1 MVEMFLGNVYYK
13 YIVILESEVPYMWQY
28 GKKIMACVL
37 ACTMVIGSMAGGVMI
52 SDKSA
57 KAKDTDVEIVIDGG
71 DVESAA
77 GNVNGL
83 TYKGF
88 GLLSANSTSNL
99 LMDYKAQ
106 DPYAY
111 NKLLN
116 VLFGGEHPLM
126 NHIKMEMGNDGNNS
140 TGADSCTMR
149 DEYED
154 ADASRSP
161 GFILAAD
168 AKKINPEIKV
178 SILRWEMPSWV
189 QNYWNKDK
197 KGKGYEAV
205 YTWYK
210 ETILDAYEKYGYMLD
225 YINPDKNETWSPDVD
240 FIKWFKERL
249 STDEDFPEYVSDEAA
264 ELYRST
270 KIIAS
275 DENTSL
281 NIVPEMR
288 KDNALYDA
296 VDAIGFHYSTGTAD
310 STKDYVAM
318 AEQDDKEVWYS
329 EGCGSFSYSEY
340 QENKTVSYGSGT
352 LGGYQSP
359 IAMCDCMIKS
369 AVYSRKTHYIFQ
381 PAIGSFY
388 EGSQYDH
395 KELVSAREPWSGNI
409 HYDEAIY
416 CLSHFYKF
424 AKTGWENENNTAGIW
439 RYIAQAS
446 DNNSN
451 GTEHLTNEAGNPSYM
466 TLASPDK
473 KDFSTVVV
481 NNSDKTLSYRIY
493 ADNMDIPSRKTLEM
507 WETKTDSYLKH
518 VADIK
523 DEGEGYIFEVE
534 PFSVVTVTTL
544 SCDGKEEYMNRLPEN
559 EIGAVLD
566 TDETGSFQDTAG
578 NILYADDYE
587 YASYDKDYLKS
598 RGYEPRYTVDYSG
611 AFFVEDGKL
620 KQSLTSSISQ
630 WQNNTPNA
638 VIGDFRWMN
647 YEAGVDV
654 TVPSSGYAGIVIRE
668 QTGMGY
674 TGSGYSLQ
682 IDKSGAWK
690 LKKRDADISSGNV
703 AESSDGTYR
712 LALRGNDNVITA
724 IINGEQVYEYT
735 DNAAEYFGRIRLF
748 SGWNEAY
755 YDNLA
760 VKKIDGAIP
769 YGCSIIDNAADA
781 VSYTGSWEI
790 AANGSSNDWY
800 RSTSKS
806 SSKGASFTFPISTDG
821 FSLIGS
827 NSGNAVVDIICDG
840 ETIESDV
847 RVNSSNQHCSFLMCD
862 GLGAKNH
869 EVTIVL
875 KSGTLVLDAIM
886 PIGHIPVT
894 VTGISFENAVKE
906 LNIGETY
913 EQKALVLPENADNK
927 SVHYTVSDT
936 AVVNVDGET
945 GKVTALAGGEAYIY
959 AVSADGSRK
968 SASYKISVKQTAQ
981 QTETPNQV
989 VTPNPVQNNNNNIN
1003 TANETKIPKAPKLKK
1018 VKVVKGK
1025 VKLTWKKVSNAS
1037 GYVVERSIGNKKK
1050 FKKIKAISKNNKI
1063 SYIDK
1068 KASKKKKNYYRV
1080 KSYTTTDGKKAYS
1093 KYSAVKAVKYKK

>member
-1 MVEMFLGNVYYK
+1 MVEMFLGNVYYE
-13 YIVILESEVPYMWQY
+13 YIVILESEVLYMWQY
-28 GKKIMACVL
+28 SKKIMACVL

-71 DVESAA
+71 DVERAA

-189 QNYWNKDK
+189 QNYWNTDK

-225 YINPDKNETWSPDVD
+225 YIDPDKNETWSPDVD

-395 KELVSAREPWSGNI
+395 KELVSARG
-409 HYDEAIY
+409 
-416 CLSHFYKF
+416 
-424 AKTGWENENNTAGIW
+424 
-439 RYIAQAS
+439 
-446 DNNSN
+446 
-451 GTEHLTNEAGNPSYM
+451 
-466 TLASPDK
+466 
-473 KDFSTVVV
+473 
-481 NNSDKTLSYRIY
+481 
-493 ADNMDIPSRKTLEM
+493 
-507 WETKTDSYLKH
+507 
-518 VADIK
+518 
-523 DEGEGYIFEVE
+523 
-534 PFSVVTVTTL
+534 
-544 SCDGKEEYMNRLPEN
+544 
-559 EIGAVLD
+559 
-566 TDETGSFQDTAG
+566 
-578 NILYADDYE
+578 
-587 YASYDKDYLKS
+587 
-598 RGYEPRYTVDYSG
+598 
-611 AFFVEDGKL
+611 
-620 KQSLTSSISQ
+620 
-630 WQNNTPNA
+630 
-638 VIGDFRWMN
+638 
-647 YEAGVDV
+647 
-654 TVPSSGYAGIVIRE
+654 
-668 QTGMGY
+668 
-674 TGSGYSLQ
+674 
-682 IDKSGAWK
+682 
-690 LKKRDADISSGNV
+690 
-703 AESSDGTYR
+703 
-712 LALRGNDNVITA
+712 
-724 IINGEQVYEYT
+724 
-735 DNAAEYFGRIRLF
+735 
-748 SGWNEAY
+748 
-755 YDNLA
+755 
-760 VKKIDGAIP
+760 
-769 YGCSIIDNAADA
+769 
-781 VSYTGSWEI
+781 
-790 AANGSSNDWY
+790 
-800 RSTSKS
+800 
-806 SSKGASFTFPISTDG
+806 
-821 FSLIGS
+821 
-827 NSGNAVVDIICDG
+827 
-840 ETIESDV
+840 
-847 RVNSSNQHCSFLMCD
+847 
-862 GLGAKNH
+862 
-869 EVTIVL
+869 
-875 KSGTLVLDAIM
+875 
-886 PIGHIPVT
+886 
-894 VTGISFENAVKE
+894 
-906 LNIGETY
+906 
-913 EQKALVLPENADNK
+913 ALVRQ
-927 SVHYTVSDT
+927 YT
-936 AVVNVDGET
+936 
-945 GKVTALAGGEAYIY
+945 L
-959 AVSADGSRK
+959 
-968 SASYKISVKQTAQ
+968 
-981 QTETPNQV
+981 
-989 VTPNPVQNNNNNIN
+989 
-1003 TANETKIPKAPKLKK
+1003 
-1018 VKVVKGK
+1018 
-1025 VKLTWKKVSNAS
+1025 
-1037 GYVVERSIGNKKK
+1037 
-1050 FKKIKAISKNNKI
+1050 
-1063 SYIDK
+1063 
-1068 KASKKKKNYYRV
+1068 
-1080 KSYTTTDGKKAYS
+1080 
-1093 KYSAVKAVKYKK
+1093 